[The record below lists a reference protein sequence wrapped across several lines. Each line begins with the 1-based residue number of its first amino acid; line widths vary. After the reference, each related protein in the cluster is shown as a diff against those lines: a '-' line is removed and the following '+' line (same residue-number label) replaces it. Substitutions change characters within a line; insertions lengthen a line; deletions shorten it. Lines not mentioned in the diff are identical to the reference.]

1 MKFIVPSQDLLERLL
16 LVNGAVVSKP
26 VLPILENFLFKI
38 EDSKLT
44 ISSTDLETSMTTSM
58 EVQSKDDITVAVP
71 SKLIIE
77 TLRSLPAQPVTFTVS
92 PEGYNIELSTAN
104 GRFKLAGLSAD
115 DYPKIQDIESTG
127 SFQLPANLLSRAIS
141 KTLFATST
149 DELRQNLTGVFVE
162 LFADSVN
169 FVATDANRLVKYSR
183 KDIKPGIE
191 SSFIIP
197 KKALN
202 LLKSA
207 VPNSDEMISI
217 EFNNSNV
224 SFTISN
230 LHLIC
235 RLIEERYPDY
245 NAVIPKDNDQ
255 TLSAERSAMLAST
268 RRISI
273 FSNKTTHQLRLGI
286 IGSELTLS
294 AEDLEL
300 ANEAQESIACEFD
313 GADLEIGFNSKFLI
327 DMLSNLDT
335 DQVNLK
341 LSAPNRAGI
350 MVPSENEENEAIE
363 MLIMPMMLNN

>member
-38 EDSKLT
+38 EKEKLT

-58 EVQSKDDITVAVP
+58 DVQSKDDISVAVP

-77 TLRSLPAQPVTFTVS
+77 TLRSLPSQPVTFTVD
-92 PEGYNIELSTAN
+92 PANYNIELSTAN

-115 DYPKIQDIESTG
+115 DYPKITDIESTG
-127 SFQLPANLLSRAIS
+127 SFNMPAKLLSRAIS

-149 DELRQNLTGVFVE
+149 DDLRQNLTGVFVE

-169 FVATDANRLVKYSR
+169 FVATDANRLVKFSR
-183 KDIKPGIE
+183 TDVKPGIE
-191 SSFIIP
+191 SNFIIP

-207 VPNSDEMISI
+207 VPNSDDEI
-217 EFNNSNV
+217 EIAFNNSNV

-230 LHLIC
+230 LQLIC

-245 NAVIPKDNDQ
+245 AAVIPKDNDQ
-255 TLSAERSAMLAST
+255 TLAVERGSMLSTT

-273 FSNKTTHQLRLGI
+273 FSNKTTHQVRLAI
-286 IGSELTLS
+286 NGSELTIS

-300 ANEAQESIACEFD
+300 ANEAQESIVCEFD
-313 GADLEIGFNSKFLI
+313 GADLEIGFNSKFLV
-327 DMLSNLDT
+327 DMLSNFDT
-335 DQVNLK
+335 DQVQLK

-350 MVPSENEENEAIE
+350 MVPSENEENEEIE

>member
-26 VLPILENFLFKI
+26 VLPILENFLFVI
-38 EDSKLT
+38 ENEKLT
-44 ISSTDLETSMTTSM
+44 ITSTDLETSMTTFM
-58 EVQSKDDITVAVP
+58 DVQSKDNIAVAVP
-71 SKLIIE
+71 SKLVIE
-77 TLRSLPAQPVTFTVS
+77 MLRSLPSQPITFTIDS
-92 PEGYNIELSTAN
+92 ANYSIELSTTS
-104 GRFKLAGLSAD
+104 GRYKLAGQSAD

-127 SFQLPANLLSRAIS
+127 SFTIPSKILSRAIS

-149 DELRQNLTGVFVE
+149 DDLRQNLTGVYVE
-162 LFADSVN
+162 LFGDSVN

-183 KDIKPGIE
+183 SDVKPGIE
-191 SSFIIP
+191 SNFIIP

-207 VPNSDEMISI
+207 LPNTDEEIGIS
-217 EFNNSNV
+217 FNNSNV
-224 SFTISN
+224 AFSISN
-230 LHLIC
+230 LNLIC

-245 NAVIPKDNDQ
+245 AAVIPKDNDQ
-255 TLSAERSAMLAST
+255 NLTIERSSMLNTT

-273 FSNKTTHQLRLGI
+273 FSNKTTHQIRLAVS
-286 IGSELTLS
+286 GSELNVS

-300 ANEAQESIACEFD
+300 ANEAQERLDCEFD

-327 DMLSNLDT
+327 DMLSNFDT
-335 DQVNLK
+335 DQVVLK

-350 MVPSENEENEAIE
+350 MVPADNEENEQIE

>member
-38 EDSKLT
+38 EDGNLT

-58 EVQSKDDITVAVP
+58 EVQSKDNIAVAVP

-77 TLRSLPAQPVTFTVS
+77 TLRSLPSQPVTFTVDAATF
-92 PEGYNIELSTAN
+92 NIELSTAN

-127 SFQLPANLLSRAIS
+127 SFELPAKLLSRAIS

-149 DELRQNLTGVFVE
+149 DDLRQNLTGVFVE
-162 LFADSVN
+162 LFSDHIN

-183 KDIKPGIE
+183 TDVKPGIE
-191 SSFIIP
+191 SNFIIP

-207 VPNSDEMISI
+207 VPNSDEAISV

-224 SFTISN
+224 SFKIQN
-230 LHLIC
+230 LQLIC

-255 TLSAERSAMLAST
+255 SLNVDRTNMLSTT

-273 FSNKTTHQLRLGI
+273 FSNKTTHQVRLAI
-286 IGSELTLS
+286 SGSELGIS

-300 ANEAQESIACEFD
+300 ANEAQENIVCEFD
-313 GADLEIGFNSKFLI
+313 GADIEIGFNSKFLI

-335 DQVNLK
+335 DHILLK

-350 MVPSENEENEAIE
+350 MVPSENEENETIE